1 MDRQLRRKS
10 FLMNIVILESC
21 ALIRAKMDQ
30 SVDASL
36 TRVLQRPAIV
46 VSCLHVYWKG
56 LILICTGDGLQ
67 EFGTT
72 ARLACKTTPAGHAG
86 YLVAS
91 GWLACNSVTAV
102 Y

>member
-1 MDRQLRRKS
+1 
-10 FLMNIVILESC
+10 MNTVILENC

-46 VSCLHVYWKG
+46 VSCLHAYWKG
-56 LILICTGDGLQ
+56 LIFICTGDGLQ

-72 ARLACKTTPAGHAG
+72 ARLACKQDYPSRPCRPG